1 MLLVGVNRSPY
12 TRRVAITLKIQ
23 QAARYRAIW
32 ERASRGSLGERAVVP
47 HTDGVTESRDEPRSK
62 HRGETTMEYY
72 AGIDVSLERSSVCVL
87 DGSGK
92 KVGKTT
98 GRSFAGRIQELV
110 KGHPNL
116 EAIGE
121 ALLAVRGVLLHEFNV
136 FEKRVRAM
144 ARSDARTKL

>member
-1 MLLVGVNRSPY
+1 
-12 TRRVAITLKIQ
+12 
-23 QAARYRAIW
+23 
-32 ERASRGSLGERAVVP
+32 
-47 HTDGVTESRDEPRSK
+47 
-62 HRGETTMEYY
+62 MEYY